1 MGRSAMKKVMVI
13 TGTRADYGI
22 LQPVMEAIRSDND
35 LELSILATGMH
46 LSPQYG
52 NTVQQIEKDGFQV
65 DFRVDSLLH
74 GGTHGN
80 MARSIA
86 MGILGMT
93 QAFEQSRPDVVLLL
107 GDRGEMLAA
116 AIAATHLNILV
127 AHLHG
132 GEVSGT
138 IDESVR
144 HSISKL
150 AHLHLS
156 ATQGSA
162 VRLRRMGEDEWRV
175 HVVGAPRIETI
186 RREKLPDIEQVL
198 ARYELKGICKY
209 ALFIYHPVTTE
220 ATAVQELEEM
230 LLVLLQHSE
239 HVIAIR
245 PNADAGTEQ
254 IDSIY
259 ERLSQYPNLT
269 TVTSFAPLDYL
280 TLLQHTQ
287 VLVGNSSSGIIEAA
301 SFGIPVINIG
311 SRQAGRERSAN
322 TVDIEESATE
332 LSQALIQ
339 ISSKLFVEDLENL
352 HNVYEYPG
360 TSDHIVRLLKETP
373 SNREWI
379 QKTISY

>member
-22 LQPVMEAIRSDND
+22 LKPVMEAIRSDN
-35 LELSILATGMH
+35 ELKLYILATGMH

-52 NTVQQIEKDGFQV
+52 NTVRQIEKDGFEV
-65 DFRVDSLLH
+65 NFRVDSLLH

-86 MGILGMT
+86 MAILGMT

-150 AHLHLS
+150 AHLHLP

-198 ARYELKGICKY
+198 TRYELEGIGEY
-209 ALFIYHPVTTE
+209 SLFIYHPVTTE
-220 ATAVQELEEM
+220 VTAVHELEKM
-230 LLVLLQHSE
+230 ILVLLQHSQ

-245 PNADAGTEQ
+245 PNADAGTDQ
-254 IDSIY
+254 IASVY
-259 ERLSQYPNLT
+259 EKLDQYPNLT

-280 TLLQHTQ
+280 TLLRHTQ

-322 TVDIEESATE
+322 TVDIEESAFA
-332 LSQALIQ
+332 LSQALVQ
-339 ISSKLFVEDLENL
+339 ISSRLFTEDLKNL

-360 TSDHIVRLLKETP
+360 TSGHIVRLLKETP